1 MNLITPT
8 AGTKHELLF
17 NNLPLFTPKGQPEHG
32 LLINKPTSGRLAPAL
47 GVSILITATGI
58 ILFLKCQQIEIY
70 FKGF

>member
-1 MNLITPT
+1 MNLIIPT
-8 AGTKHELLF
+8 AGAKHELLF

-32 LLINKPTSGRLAPAL
+32 LLIIKPTRLAPAL

-70 FKGF
+70 F